1 MPKIQK
7 IFIWLLVVVLLVMI
21 YQSFLGSTTF
31 VEGLTP
37 TPTPRP
43 TASPSPSPSP
53 SITGTDPG
61 VLARIA
67 ENAGN
72 IKVLESRL
80 NALSG
85 IDSRVTTNT
94 TNIKDLQDK
103 ITALSVSQT
112 QMLTSQF
119 AD

>member
-1 MPKIQK
+1 MPKMPKMPKIS
-7 IFIWLLVVVLLVMI
+7 IWLVVILLLLVVLFIGNKYHWFRLV
-21 YQSFLGSTTF
+21 
-31 VEGLTP
+31 EELTP
-37 TPTPRP
+37 TP
-43 TASPSPSPSP
+43 SPE
-53 SITGTDPG
+53 ITGTDPG

-94 TNIKDLQDK
+94 SDIKDLQSK
-103 ITALSVSQT
+103 MAALSVSQT
-112 QMLTSQF
+112 QMLVDSI
-119 AD
+119 

>member
-1 MPKIQK
+1 MPKS
-7 IFIWLLVVVLLVMI
+7 FIWVLVVLLLLLVLFIRSNHQWFTFIEGMTNTDTNTD
-21 YQSFLGSTTF
+21 TT
-31 VEGLTP
+31 TP
-37 TPTPRP
+37 TG
-43 TASPSPSPSP
+43 SPP
-53 SITGTDPG
+53 ITGTDPG

-94 TNIKDLQDK
+94 TNIKDLQNK
-103 ITALSVSQT
+103 IAALSVSQT
-112 QMLTSQF
+112 QVLAGSI
-119 AD
+119 

>member
-7 IFIWLLVVVLLVMI
+7 IFIWLLVVVLLLII
-21 YQSFLGSTTF
+21 YQSFLGSTIF

-37 TPTPRP
+37 TPTPTPRP
-43 TASPSPSPSP
+43 TASPSP